1 MKHKYYMNL
10 NKGITLFVMFIF
22 IYVYNQWQNPTA
34 FTYVALH
41 GMYGILWLIKSR
53 IFPDK
58 AWEKKVSLWFGLVSW
73 FSLVL
78 YWVPGWLLMSRNI
91 HAPAWYLGLCIS
103 IYILGVFFHF
113 TSDMQKHVMLEVRPN
128 ELITDRM
135 MSLSRNINYFGEF
148 LIYLSFALL
157 PMAWV
162 AFLPLT
168 FFMIIYWSYNITKKE
183 RSLALKPG
191 FKEYKEKVKLFI
203 PFLF

>member
-1 MKHKYYMNL
+1 MKHKFYMNL
-10 NKGITLFVMFIF
+10 NKGITIIVMLLL
-22 IYVYNQWQNPTA
+22 IYIYNQWQNPTA
-34 FTYVALH
+34 FAYVALH
-41 GMYGILWLIKSR
+41 GMYGILWLLKSN

-78 YWVPGWLLMSRNI
+78 YWIPGWLLMSRNI

-113 TSDMQKHVMLEVRPN
+113 TSDMQKHVMLEIRPN

-148 LIYLSFALL
+148 LIYLSFALM
-157 PMAWV
+157 PMSWV

-168 FFMIIYWSYNITKKE
+168 AFMIFYWSYNISKKE
-183 RSLALKPG
+183 KSLALKSG